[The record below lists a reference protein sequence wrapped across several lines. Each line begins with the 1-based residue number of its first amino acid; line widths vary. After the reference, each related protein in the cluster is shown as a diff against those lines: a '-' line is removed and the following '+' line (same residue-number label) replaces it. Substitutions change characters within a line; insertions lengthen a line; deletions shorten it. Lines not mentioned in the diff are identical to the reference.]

1 MTKKIIRLTSHV
13 MEYAWGNKTFIP
25 SILHQTPDGKPKA
38 ELWMGAHSFAPSFVP
53 EENTSLITYLQKHP
67 SFVGKK
73 CREKFG
79 DALPLLLKVLAIDK
93 PLSIQCHPSTSLA
106 QQGWRKEEA
115 YRKTHERGEWNYKD
129 PNRKAEIIYAL
140 TPITAMCGFVDA
152 KKSLKVLQSLI
163 PLGYQRE
170 FSSYQEEGTLLLKS
184 LFTDLYTMDVSR
196 RSQLIEEMMQNLEK
210 KHLVL
215 SSAPSKE
222 FLSAEQ
228 IIKNCYQEYP
238 TDPGL
243 FCPILLNLVYLEK
256 GEALYLEPRTLH
268 AYVQGNGI
276 ELMSASDNVLRGG
289 LTHKKMDIQE
299 LFKVLQIKT
308 TEIHKA
314 QSHLDRFQR
323 TVIESPVDEFSLIVM
338 HDKTFCVDTAAFE
351 LLFVE
356 EGSARIQSG
365 EEEMSL
371 SQGDTIIIHSDC
383 HYQINCQGT
392 VFVATVQLT

>member
-1 MTKKIIRLTSHV
+1 
-13 MEYAWGNKTFIP
+13 
-25 SILHQTPDGKPKA
+25 
-38 ELWMGAHSFAPSFVP
+38 
-53 EENTSLITYLQKHP
+53 
-67 SFVGKK
+67 
-73 CREKFG
+73 
-79 DALPLLLKVLAIDK
+79 
-93 PLSIQCHPSTSLA
+93 
-106 QQGWRKEEA
+106 
-115 YRKTHERGEWNYKD
+115 
-129 PNRKAEIIYAL
+129 
-140 TPITAMCGFVDA
+140 
-152 KKSLKVLQSLI
+152 
-163 PLGYQRE
+163 
-170 FSSYQEEGTLLLKS
+170 
-184 LFTDLYTMDVSR
+184 MDVSR

-243 FCPILLNLVYLEK
+243 FGPIFLNIVYLEK

-268 AYVQGNGI
+268 AYVQGNGV

-314 QSHLDRFQR
+314 QSHLDQFQR
-323 TVIESPVDEFSLIVM
+323 TVIESPADEFSLIVM
-338 HDKTFCVDTAAFE
+338 HNKTFCVDTVAFE

-356 EGSARIQSG
+356 EGSAHLQSG

-371 SQGDTIIIHSDC
+371 SQGDTVIIHSDC